1 MKAILKA
8 FRDALV
14 ANSTLTDEVPAANIY
29 AGVRDLKTP
38 LPAIDVFI
46 IGEPT
51 EKLAGAK
58 VGGITIHN
66 MSLQISII
74 ADTDNNSLTI
84 LELVQNVIFSDN
96 STLNA
101 AGVKDITKTNS
112 NSTLEDNGFGHIPLT
127 ITCRYM
133 TIN

>member
-14 ANSTLTDEVPAANIY
+14 ANAALTAEVPAANIY

-46 IGEPT
+46 VANPT

-58 VGGITIHN
+58 VGGITINH
-66 MSLQISII
+66 MDLQVSII
-74 ADTDNNSLTI
+74 ADTDNNALTI
-84 LELVQNVIFSDN
+84 LGLVQTVLLGDN
-96 STLNA
+96 TILNT
-101 AGVKDITKTNS
+101 AGVKDITQMNA
-112 NSTLEDNGFGHIPLT
+112 NSTLEDNGFCHIPLT
-127 ITCRYM
+127 IACKYM
-133 TIN
+133 TTN